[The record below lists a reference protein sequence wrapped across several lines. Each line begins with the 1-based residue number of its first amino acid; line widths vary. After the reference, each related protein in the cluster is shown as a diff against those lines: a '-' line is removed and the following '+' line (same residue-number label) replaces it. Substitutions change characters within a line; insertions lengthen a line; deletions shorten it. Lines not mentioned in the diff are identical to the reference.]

1 MKKYIW
7 NPNKFKE
14 NIIEPVVGMLAF
26 LALSIKWF
34 QERVREMSMV
44 CVTGCKEC
52 TGCMDCYEQREA
64 QEQTPKMTEE
74 QKEDI
79 FECLDGVKMAAM
91 EMYEFSEDEFYDLM
105 TEYIER

>member
-1 MKKYIW
+1 
-7 NPNKFKE
+7 
-14 NIIEPVVGMLAF
+14 
-26 LALSIKWF
+26 
-34 QERVREMSMV
+34 
-44 CVTGCKEC
+44 
-52 TGCMDCYEQREA
+52 MDCYDEREA

>member
-1 MKKYIW
+1 M
-7 NPNKFKE
+7 
-14 NIIEPVVGMLAF
+14 
-26 LALSIKWF
+26 
-34 QERVREMSMV
+34 REMSVV

-52 TGCMDCYEQREA
+52 TGCMDCYDEREA